1 MNTEQRVLY
10 ESTEISTDVNDFRA
24 GTAAF
29 SYTSGQYLYV
39 GSILPFNNL
48 FFEMGTLNLVT
59 TVPSVDIW
67 WGHAWNAAVD
77 LIDETNGL
85 KQNGRLQWRPEL
97 ATGWDMEQLSS
108 DVTGLPTTSRMYNL
122 FWARLSWGTTMTT
135 GTTIK
140 YIGQKFATD
149 SILYSFY
156 PDLDNSTI
164 RSSFASGKT
173 TWDEQHYMASEHI
186 IRDLKKRNIV
196 KSRSQ
201 ILDASLLVD
210 AACHKVA
217 EIVYTAMGQPYFEQL
232 QQVKKDYSAAL
243 NVRFFNVDLNQDAEL
258 SNVERRQSTVFAT
271 R

>member
-10 ESTEISTDVNDFRA
+10 QSTEISQEVNDFRA

-29 SYTSGQYLYV
+29 SYTAGEYLYV

-48 FFEMGTLNLVT
+48 YFEMGTVNAVT

-67 WGHAWNAAVD
+67 WGHTWRAAVD
-77 LIDETNGL
+77 VIDETNGL
-85 KQNGRLQWRPEL
+85 KKNGRMQWRPEL
-97 ATGWDMEQLSS
+97 ATGWDMEQYSS
-108 DVTGLPTTSRMYNL
+108 NVTGLPNTSRIYNL
-122 FWARLSWGTTMTT
+122 FWARLSWSNTMTS

-140 YIGQKFATD
+140 YIGQKFSSD

-156 PDLDNSTI
+156 PDFNNSTI
-164 RSSFASGKT
+164 KTSFASGKT
-173 TWDEQHYMASEHI
+173 TWDEQHYMAAEHI

-201 ILDASLLVD
+201 ILDTDLLVD
-210 AACHKVA
+210 ASCHKVA
-217 EIVYTAMGQPYFEQL
+217 EIVYTAMGLPYFDHLKQAKEH
-232 QQVKKDYSAAL
+232 YSEAINL
-243 NVRFFNVDLNQDAEL
+243 RFFNTDLNHDSEL
-258 SNVERRQSTVFAT
+258 SMRERYQSTTFST